1 MSYEKVKQAKQLIIG
16 VKQTRKAIERQMVSF
31 VALAKDADLILT
43 HPIQTLCEQKDVA
56 YSYVSS
62 MKDLG
67 KASGIQVGTAAVA
80 ILKD

>member
-1 MSYEKVKQAKQLIIG
+1 
-16 VKQTRKAIERQMVSF
+16 MVSF

-43 HPIQTLCEQKDVA
+43 HPIQTLCEQKNVA
-56 YSYVSS
+56 YDYVSS

-80 ILKD
+80 ILKG